1 MSSDKEMEGH
11 LESVT
16 AQPGLAARS
25 LSRSCECQSC
35 VPGTVLGPGCG
46 Q

>member
-1 MSSDKEMEGH
+1 MSSDKEMESH

-35 VPGTVLGPGCG
+35 VPGTVPGPGCG